1 MPVHDEQMPDTQM
14 PGLVWTKV
22 APGKWRE
29 VAPVVAEVAPVARVT
44 DDAADQ
50 SAKRARTLTFNDK
63 NADFKNWLDVL
74 QHMDHDAYVTLMR
87 YFVNV
92 EAFEPQARLDGP
104 IRARWN
110 QNRPW
115 RWRYHLRP
123 GLSKYKEPEVNIY
136 GLKYRTRDRQY
147 FDYDDDS
154 YYTIMSVAALASDQ
168 MPGQYHPSRA
178 AGRRSLPRLPLPAQ
192 LLGWSGLHLVYTI
205 GLS

>member
-1 MPVHDEQMPDTQM
+1 MPVPDEQMPDTQM
-14 PGLVWTKV
+14 PDTKLKWTRVAPDKWRKV
-22 APGKWRE
+22 AP
-29 VAPVVAEVAPVARVT
+29 ATTVVA
-44 DDAADQ
+44 DDAVDQ

-63 NADFKNWLDVL
+63 KVADFKNWLDFL
-74 QHMDHDAYVTLMR
+74 EHMDHDAYVTLMR

-147 FDYDDDS
+147 FDYDDHS
-154 YYTIMSVAALASDQ
+154 YYCIMSVRPSGEKPNLKKHLLAAAEANGIKVSK
-168 MPGQYHPSRA
+168 
-178 AGRRSLPRLPLPAQ
+178 
-192 LLGWSGLHLVYTI
+192 GWSKPRIWKAL
-205 GLS
+205 LSA